1 MEFEVLLYMAC
12 CCHCELYRYS
22 FLLLL
27 LGSRCFF
34 RSLLLLLR
42 PTAAPDEHYKL
53 LLQCAAAV

>member
-1 MEFEVLLYMAC
+1 MLLYMAC

-34 RSLLLLLR
+34 RSFFCSYVLLLPL
-42 PTAAPDEHYKL
+42 TSTTSYFCSVL
-53 LLQCAAAV
+53 LLSEIP